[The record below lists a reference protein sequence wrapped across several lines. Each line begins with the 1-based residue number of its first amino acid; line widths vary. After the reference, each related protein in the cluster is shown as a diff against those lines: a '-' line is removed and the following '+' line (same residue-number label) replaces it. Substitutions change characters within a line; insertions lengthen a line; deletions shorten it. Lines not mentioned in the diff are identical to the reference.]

1 MTFEE
6 AFNAC
11 PLVSILRG
19 IEPNQAI
26 PVANALFDAGFR
38 LIEVPLNSPKPLE
51 SISLL
56 ATHFAGRAIIGAGT
70 VLTPQEVTMVAKSG
84 GQLVV
89 SPHSDRALVER
100 AMNEGIKSIP
110 GAATVTEAHEMI
122 AAGADHLKLFPAE
135 LIDPKQ
141 VASFRQVLPKHAHLI
156 PVGGVNASNMR
167 GYLNS
172 GASGVGFGSSLFTPQ
187 LSLGEIQSNAE
198 TIIKAWKTL

>member
-6 AFNAC
+6 AFKAC
-11 PLVSILRG
+11 PLISILRG
-19 IEPNQAI
+19 IEPNKAI

-84 GQLVV
+84 GKLVV

-100 AMNEGIKSIP
+100 ATNEGIKSIP
-110 GAATVTEAHEMI
+110 GVATVTEAHEMI

-141 VASFRQVLPKHAHLI
+141 VTSFRQVLPKHTHLI
-156 PVGGVNASNMR
+156 PVGGVNASNM
-167 GYLNS
+167 GDYLNS

-187 LSLGEIQSNAE
+187 LRLGEIQSNAE

>member
-6 AFNAC
+6 AFNTC
-11 PLVSILRG
+11 PLISILRD

-56 ATHFAGRAIIGAGT
+56 ATHFSGRAIIGAGT
-70 VLTPQEVTMVAKSG
+70 VLTPQAVTMVAKSG

-89 SPHSDRALVER
+89 SPHSDRALIER
-100 AMNEGIKSIP
+100 AMNEGIKPIP
-110 GAATVTEAHEMI
+110 GVATITEAHEMI
-122 AAGADHLKLFPAE
+122 TAGADLLKLFPAE

-141 VASFRQVLPKHAHLI
+141 VASFRQVLPKHTHLI
-156 PVGGVNASNMR
+156 PVGGINASNMG
-167 GYLNS
+167 GYLNN
-172 GASGVGFGSSLFTPQ
+172 GASGLGFGSSLFTPQ
-187 LSLGEIQSNAE
+187 LSLDAIRSNAE

>member
-1 MTFEE
+1 
-6 AFNAC
+6 
-11 PLVSILRG
+11 
-19 IEPNQAI
+19 
-26 PVANALFDAGFR
+26 
-38 LIEVPLNSPKPLE
+38 
-51 SISLL
+51 
-56 ATHFAGRAIIGAGT
+56 
-70 VLTPQEVTMVAKSG
+70 MVAKSG
-84 GQLVV
+84 GKLVV

-100 AMNEGIKSIP
+100 AMSEKIKPIP
-110 GAATVTEAHEMI
+110 GVATITEAHEMI

-141 VASFRQVLPKHAHLI
+141 VTSFRQVLPKHTHLI

>member
-6 AFNAC
+6 AFNTC
-11 PLVSILRG
+11 PLLAILRG
-19 IEPNQAI
+19 VETNQAI
-26 PVANALFDAGFR
+26 PVANALFYAGFR

-89 SPHSDRALVER
+89 SPHSDRSLIER
-100 AMNEGIKSIP
+100 AMSEGIKPIP
-110 GAATVTEAHEMI
+110 GVATVTEAYEMI
-122 AAGADHLKLFPAE
+122 VAGADHLKLFPAE

-141 VASFRQVLPKHAHLI
+141 VASFRQVLPKHTHLI
-156 PVGGVNASNMR
+156 PVGGINASNMG
-167 GYLNS
+167 GYINN
-172 GASGVGFGSSLFTPQ
+172 GASGVGFGSSLFTPH

>member
-6 AFNAC
+6 AFKAC
-11 PLVSILRG
+11 PLIAILRG

-51 SISLL
+51 SITLL
-56 ATHFAGRAIIGAGT
+56 TTHFADRAIIGAGT

-100 AMNEGIKSIP
+100 AMNEEIKPIP
-110 GAATVTEAHEMI
+110 GVATVTEAHEMI
-122 AAGADHLKLFPAE
+122 AAGAEHLKLFPAE

-141 VASFRQVLPKHAHLI
+141 VASFGQVLSKYTHLI
-156 PVGGVNASNMR
+156 PVGGINASNM
-167 GYLNS
+167 GAYLNN
-172 GASGVGFGSSLFTPQ
+172 GASGIGFGSSLFTPQ
-187 LSLGEIQSNAE
+187 LSLDEIRSNAE